1 MNIAS
6 HLQLELY
13 EVSVNP
19 EALVQ
24 VDRAL
29 QEWNIQFVPAV
40 SDLPLH
46 SVLVD

>member
-24 VDRAL
+24 VDRVL